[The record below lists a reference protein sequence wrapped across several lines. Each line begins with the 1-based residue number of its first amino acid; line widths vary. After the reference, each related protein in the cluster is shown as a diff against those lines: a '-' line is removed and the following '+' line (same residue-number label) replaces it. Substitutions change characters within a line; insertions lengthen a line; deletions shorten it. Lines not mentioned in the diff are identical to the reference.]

1 VQTTL
6 SLDER
11 LEELEREVRLLK
23 DLEEIRM
30 LKARYWKACDGDIV
44 VGPSHEVEDVV
55 ELYTEDGSWQI
66 LPRETPEGWT
76 EPIGGFGREGI
87 REFFAHLRAH
97 FNFIM
102 HFGMA
107 PIIEVDGD
115 RATGHWHYIATMD
128 GPDSE
133 SSVLS
138 AGVYLDEYARTDAGW
153 RIKSTRVV
161 TGFRTPLEEGWKKTK
176 YLSPIDET

>member
-1 VQTTL
+1 MTVE
-6 SLDER
+6 ER

-30 LKARYWKACDGDIV
+30 LKARYWKGCDGDIV

-55 ELYTEDGSWQI
+55 ELYTEDGSWQ
-66 LPRETPEGWT
+66 LMPLETPEGRV
-76 EPIGGFGREGI
+76 EPLGAFGRDEI
-87 REFFAHLRAH
+87 RAQFTHFRAH
-97 FNFIM
+97 FSFIM

-128 GPDSE
+128 SPDSE
-133 SSVLS
+133 SSILS
-138 AGVYLDEYARTDAGW
+138 AGVWFDEYVRTDAGW
-153 RIKSTRVV
+153 RIKSSRGYS
-161 TGFRTPLEEGWKKTK
+161 GFRTPLEEGWKKTK
-176 YLSPIDET
+176 YFALVRS